1 MTLARSTSTRR
12 NGFSLAE
19 LMVAMVVCI
28 LITISLFSMVGQSA
42 RTHRQVL
49 NGATSTA
56 DARALFHFIESDL
69 RSHLHGST
77 WRNQV
82 IVGSDTQIAFLRQT
96 HRQEQRVDDPNNNSG
111 DIVLVHYYVA
121 YRATNSREATQKLFR
136 HVLTAAETDAWRRL
150 GDAAPFPVGDPAKDE
165 PLLDHVLHFDVK
177 LWERDPQG
185 KWIEW
190 RSTSSNPP
198 SKCELTLQ
206 LCDELSAQ
214 RLRSETD
221 WKNLSQRALNQSI
234 VGADHQV
241 RSFTKSIPLS
251 P

>member
-1 MTLARSTSTRR
+1 MISIRFTSTRR

-42 RTHRQVL
+42 RTHRL
-49 NGATSTA
+49 TMNSATSIA
-56 DARALFHFIESDL
+56 DARSLFHFIETDL
-69 RSHLHGST
+69 RSHLHGSR

-82 IVGSDTQIAFLRQT
+82 ITGSDAQLAFLRQKN
-96 HRQEQRVDDPNNNSG
+96 HQEQRVEDPNNQLG

-121 YRATNSREATQKLFR
+121 YRATSSREATQKLFR

-150 GDAAPFPVGDPAKDE
+150 GDSAPFPVGDPSKDE
-165 PLLDHVLHFDVK
+165 PLLDRVLHFDVK
-177 LWERDPQG
+177 LWERDSQG

-190 RSTSSNPP
+190 KNTSDNPP
-198 SKCELTLQ
+198 SKCELSLA

-214 RLRSETD
+214 RLRTESD
-221 WKNLSQRALNQSI
+221 WKNLSQRASSETN
-234 VGADHQV
+234 VGGDHQV
-241 RSFTKSIPLS
+241 QRFTKSITLS